1 MNRLLIFF
9 SILLFCFGAT
19 SQTIKV
25 IDQTNLQPI
34 EDVLII
40 DLNNSKTALTNQFG
54 ITEISSFNKNDTVIF
69 QHPSYQQ
76 FILSYAEIINS
87 DKIIKL
93 KARTIHLSQIVV
105 SASKWEQDRTEVPN
119 KITFITAREISFNNS
134 QTSADLLGASGEVFV
149 QKSQLGGGSP
159 MIRGFAAN
167 TVLLVVDGVRMNNLI
182 YRSGNLQN
190 IINLDVNIIES
201 AEVIFG
207 PGSVMYGSDAMGGVM
222 DLHTKSPQLSYD
234 SKYQVSANALLRYST
249 ANNEN
254 MGHVDFNVATS
265 KWGFLTSF
273 TYSSFNDLRM
283 GSHNHDE
290 YQRLQY
296 VETNNGND
304 TILENDNPDIQVFS
318 GYNQLNLMQKVRFR
332 PNDKID
338 IDYGFHYSNTSDI
351 PRYDRLTQYSNNK
364 LKYAAWYYGPQRWML
379 NALNVKVSD
388 TNRLFDKVKLTA
400 AYQNY
405 EESRHDR
412 KLDKSSINERF
423 ENVNVYSF
431 NLDFDKSLKA
441 NTHFFYGIELF
452 FNTNKSTAHARDILT
467 SSLSPLETR
476 YPDGINRQ
484 LIVAPYFSYKN
495 NISEKVTLLT
505 GIRYNYIWLYSTFV
519 DTSFYQF
526 SPVPLDNKNSAFNGS
541 LGFVFRPTGSWQI
554 NLNLSSGFHAPNLD
568 GLAKVFQPSSGN
580 VLVPNSNLKPEYSYN
595 MDVGIM
601 KNFNSIASIEATL
614 FYSRVVDP
622 LVTQDYLYNGENWII
637 FDGDTNNVI
646 AVVNAGHADIFGGNL
661 TFKADLTD
669 FLSFRS
675 YICLMK
681 GFYDNDEPLRH
692 VSPLFGSTYLTY
704 NTTKTRLE
712 IYAIY
717 NGEIS
722 HENLAFAERDKP
734 YMYATDNNGNLY
746 SPGWWTLNFMGSYQ
760 INRYLQV
767 NFGLENILDK
777 RYRPYSSGI
786 CAPGRNFIFA
796 LRVKL

>member
-1 MNRLLIFF
+1 MNRLLIIF
-9 SILLFCFGAT
+9 SILLFYIGAT

-54 ITEISSFNKNDTVIF
+54 ITEISVFNENDTVIF

-76 FILSYAEIINS
+76 LILSHAEIINS

-93 KARTIHLSQIVV
+93 KERTIHLSQIVV

-190 IINLDVNIIES
+190 VINLDANTIES
-201 AEVIFG
+201 AEIIFG

-222 DLHTKSPQLSYD
+222 DFHTKTPQLSYD
-234 SKYQVSANALLRYST
+234 SKYQVSANGLLRYST

-254 MGHVDFNVATS
+254 TGHFDFNVGTS

-318 GYNQLNLMQKVRFR
+318 GYNQYNLMQKVRFR
-332 PNDKID
+332 PNDKIN

-351 PRYDRLTQYSNNK
+351 PRYDRLTQYSDNE
-364 LKYAAWYYGPQRWML
+364 LKYATWYYGPQRWML
-379 NALNVKVSD
+379 NVLNVKVSD

-412 KLDKSSINERF
+412 KLYKSSINERF

-452 FNTNKSTAHARDILT
+452 FNTNKSTAHERDIFT
-467 SSLSPLETR
+467 GSISPLETR

-484 LIVAPYFSYKN
+484 LIVAPYISYKN

-505 GIRYNYIWLYSTFV
+505 GIRYNYISLYSTFV

-526 SPVPLDNKNSAFNGS
+526 SPVPLDNQNSAFNGS
-541 LGFVFRPTGSWQI
+541 LGFVVRPTESWQI

-568 GLAKVFQPSSGN
+568 GLAKVFQPSKGN

-601 KNFNSIASIEATL
+601 KSFNSVASIEATL

-622 LVTQDYLYNGENWII
+622 LVTQDYLYNGKNWII

-646 AVVNAGHADIFGGNL
+646 AVVNAGHADILGGNL

-675 YICLMK
+675 HISLMQ

-712 IYAIY
+712 IYTIY

-722 HENLAFAERDKP
+722 YKNLAFTERDKP

-786 CAPGRNFIFA
+786 CSAGRNLVLA